1 MTVTLAWPEKDNT
14 LEPPMIAALHDA
26 VRLANEDPDTR
37 VLVLAGEGKT
47 FCAGADLAAMS
58 VAMGAN
64 ASGAGGHGGH
74 GQDTSYRALLLAM
87 VASEV
92 PILARVNGDALAG
105 GLGLVAA
112 STFVIAVEHATLGT
126 PEIDAALFPMMLV
139 SLLGRLVPRRR
150 LNRMMFLN
158 EPMTAAEA
166 AEFGLI
172 DRDVA
177 PVHLDEFV
185 DALVLK
191 IASKSRTA
199 VSHGLRALHA
209 QEELPLESS
218 LPLLEDRLEAL
229 LLDADAEAARGA

>member
-1 MTVTLAWPEKDNT
+1 MREVWVST
-14 LEPPMIAALHDA
+14 
-26 VRLANEDPDTR
+26 
-37 VLVLAGEGKT
+37 
-47 FCAGADLAAMS
+47 S
-58 VAMGAN
+58 GAN
-64 ASGAGGHGGH
+64 AAGTSSSGFPAGTVTSGKTVTTAASVAQGPA
-74 GQDTSYRALLLAM
+74 DDETSYRALILAM

-92 PILARVNGDALAG
+92 PIVARVNGDAFAG

-112 STFVIAVEHATLGT
+112 STFVIAAEHAMLGT
-126 PEIDAALFPMMLV
+126 PEVDASLFPMMLV

-166 AEFGLI
+166 AEVGLI

-177 PVHLDEFV
+177 PVHLDEVV

-191 IASKSRTA
+191 IANKSRTA

-209 QEELPLESS
+209 QEELPLETS

-229 LLDADAEAARGA
+229 LGTVTRDA

>member
-1 MTVTLAWPEKDNT
+1 MTVTLDWPDRDNT
-14 LEPPMIAALHDA
+14 LAAAMIAALHQA
-26 VRLANEDPDTR
+26 VDQANADPQIR
-37 VLVLAGEGKT
+37 VLVLAAEGKC
-47 FCAGADLAAMS
+47 FCGGADLAA
-58 VAMGAN
+58 VTGAT
-64 ASGAGGHGGH
+64 
-74 GQDTSYRALLLAM
+74 DETSYRALLLAM

-112 STFVIAVEHATLGT
+112 STFVIAAEHAMLGT
-126 PEIDAALFPMMLV
+126 PEIDASSFPMMLV

-166 AEFGLI
+166 AEVGLV

-185 DALVLK
+185 DALVHK
-191 IASKSRTA
+191 ISSKSRMA
-199 VSHGLRALHA
+199 VTHGLRALHA
-209 QEELPLESS
+209 QEELPLERS
-218 LPLLEDRLEAL
+218 LPLLEDRLGAL
-229 LLDADAEAARGA
+229 LAETS